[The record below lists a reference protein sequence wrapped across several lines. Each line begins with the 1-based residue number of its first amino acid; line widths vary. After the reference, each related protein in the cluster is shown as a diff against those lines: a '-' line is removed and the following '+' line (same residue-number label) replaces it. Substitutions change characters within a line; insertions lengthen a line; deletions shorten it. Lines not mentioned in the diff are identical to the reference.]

1 MYARSNG
8 AFISINCSSGK
19 PLCKYL
25 LFRPQ
30 LSSKRHL
37 LDYLV
42 NHYFV
47 QMGNSGVSGTNLA
60 LTSDPPMVRGGLR
73 LLARADS
80 YERGGLRSALQLT
93 NPSQL

>member
-60 LTSDPPMVRGGLR
+60 LTSDPPVGDRRRRAATTRCDDDELR
-73 LLARADS
+73 R
-80 YERGGLRSALQLT
+80 
-93 NPSQL
+93 NP